1 MIDESFKNRYI
12 RVVKG
17 SIGTFRELSVV
28 TFGKDIRVDLN
39 HDIEGKLIGIGKK
52 GFQVL
57 HKDYVY
63 SFYYANAGYK
73 ILDYEQTII

>member
-1 MIDESFKNRYI
+1 MIDESFKNRHI

-17 SIGTFRELSVV
+17 STGTFRELTVV
-28 TFGKDIRVDLN
+28 TFGKGIRVDLN

-57 HKDYVY
+57 HNDSVY
-63 SFYYANAGYK
+63 SFYYTNAEYK
-73 ILDYEQTII
+73 ILDHEQTII